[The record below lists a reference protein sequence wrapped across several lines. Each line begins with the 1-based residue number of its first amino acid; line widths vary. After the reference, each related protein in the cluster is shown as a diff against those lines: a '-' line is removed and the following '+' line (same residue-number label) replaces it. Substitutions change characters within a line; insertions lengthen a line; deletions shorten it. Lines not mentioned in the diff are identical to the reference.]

1 MNDLNI
7 SENKLKKFIVYR
19 CLNCKIIQNNPW
31 FSEIISRKI
40 YSNIYGQH
48 NRGGQI

>member
-7 SENKLKKFIVYR
+7 SENELKKFIVYR

-31 FSEIISRKI
+31 FLK
-40 YSNIYGQH
+40 
-48 NRGGQI
+48 